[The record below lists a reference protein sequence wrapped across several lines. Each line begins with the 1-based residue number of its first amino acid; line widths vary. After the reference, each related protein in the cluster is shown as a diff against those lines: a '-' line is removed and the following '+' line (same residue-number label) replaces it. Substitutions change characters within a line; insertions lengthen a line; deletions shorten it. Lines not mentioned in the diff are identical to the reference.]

1 MAVRLYIDDIE
12 AIAKRVVELL
22 LEQKE
27 APIVSDDDDWVS
39 AEEATKNHNISP
51 RSIYQIKN
59 HLTHRKGNT
68 PQSRVYFLKSRLFED
83 YMYL

>member
-1 MAVRLYIDDIE
+1 MAVRLYKDDIE

-27 APIVSDDDDWVS
+27 TPIVSDDDDWVS
-39 AEEATKNHNISP
+39 AEEAAKILNIS
-51 RSIYQIKN
+51 RGRVYQIKN

-68 PQSRVYFLKSRLFED
+68 PQSRVFFKKSRLRED
-83 YMYL
+83 YMNM

>member
-1 MAVRLYIDDIE
+1 MAVRLYKDDIE

-27 APIVSDDDDWVS
+27 VPIVSDDDDWVS
-39 AEEATKNHNISP
+39 AEEAAKILNIS
-51 RSIYQIKN
+51 RGRVYQIKN

-68 PQSRVYFLKSRLFED
+68 PQSRVFFKKSRLRED
-83 YMYL
+83 YLNM

>member
-1 MAVRLYIDDIE
+1 MAVRLYKDDIE

-39 AEEATKNHNISP
+39 AEEAAKILNIS
-51 RSIYQIKN
+51 RGRVYQIKN

-68 PQSRVYFLKSRLFED
+68 PQSRAFFKKSRLRED
-83 YMYL
+83 YLNM

>member
-1 MAVRLYIDDIE
+1 MAVRLYKDDIE

-39 AEEATKNHNISP
+39 AEEAAKILNIS
-51 RSIYQIKN
+51 RGRIYQIKN

-68 PQSRVYFLKSRLFED
+68 PQSRVFFKKSRLRED
-83 YMYL
+83 YLNM

>member
-1 MAVRLYIDDIE
+1 MAVRLYKDDIE

-27 APIVSDDDDWVS
+27 APIVSDNDDWVS
-39 AEEATKNHNISP
+39 AEEAAKILNIS
-51 RSIYQIKN
+51 RGRVYQIKN

-68 PQSRVYFLKSRLFED
+68 PQSRVFFKKSRLRED
-83 YMYL
+83 YLNM

>member
-1 MAVRLYIDDIE
+1 MAVRLYKDDIE

-27 APIVSDDDDWVS
+27 LPIVNDDDDWVS
-39 AEEATKNHNISP
+39 AEEAAKILNIS
-51 RSIYQIKN
+51 RGRVYQIKN

-68 PQSRVYFLKSRLFED
+68 PQSRVFFKKSRLRED
-83 YMYL
+83 YLNM